1 MIRRNSIPS
10 VPKVSIRERCNVYD
24 VKGNFLINEVWHVIS
39 ASNGELFA
47 ISYISYDMASE
58 NLISNIFNV

>member
-24 VKGNFLINEVWHVIS
+24 VKGNFLINEVWHVIF
-39 ASNGELFA
+39 ASNGIRELFA
-47 ISYISYDMASE
+47 ISYDMTSE

>member
-1 MIRRNSIPS
+1 MIRCNSIPS
-10 VPKVSIRERCNVYD
+10 VLKVSIRERCNVYD

-39 ASNGELFA
+39 ASNGIRELFA
-47 ISYISYDMASE
+47 ISYDMASE